1 MSTREVNNGNLSTET
16 RAEWEIK
23 MNRYGRSLDKS
34 EEKRLKQYEHVHD
47 YGELNARNNMTE
59 EGCKTSVLL
68 CVKFNH
74 TPALV

>member
-34 EEKRLKQYEHVHD
+34 EEKRLK
-47 YGELNARNNMTE
+47 
-59 EGCKTSVLL
+59 
-68 CVKFNH
+68 
-74 TPALV
+74 